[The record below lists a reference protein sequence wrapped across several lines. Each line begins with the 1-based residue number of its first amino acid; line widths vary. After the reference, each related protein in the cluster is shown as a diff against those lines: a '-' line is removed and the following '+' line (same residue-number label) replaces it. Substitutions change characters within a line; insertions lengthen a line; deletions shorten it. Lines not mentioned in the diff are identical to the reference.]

1 MCAIALKYWEGKG
14 KNRDMVAWR
23 RVYIILLFSGIWYSY
38 TKATQASREATYAVY
53 EVQQKGKR
61 LCELHL
67 RNRVTITWEASYAW
81 AGLNVVKF

>member
-14 KNRDMVAWR
+14 KNRDM
-23 RVYIILLFSGIWYSY
+23 VYIILLFSGIWYSY